1 MHDLRH
7 TFATMMLD
15 NGADIVDV
23 QQALAHTQLKTTA
36 VYLHLTDAR
45 KRTHANAAVNATG
58 LFM

>member
-1 MHDLRH
+1 
-7 TFATMMLD
+7 MMLD

-36 VYLHLTDAR
+36 VYLHLTEAR